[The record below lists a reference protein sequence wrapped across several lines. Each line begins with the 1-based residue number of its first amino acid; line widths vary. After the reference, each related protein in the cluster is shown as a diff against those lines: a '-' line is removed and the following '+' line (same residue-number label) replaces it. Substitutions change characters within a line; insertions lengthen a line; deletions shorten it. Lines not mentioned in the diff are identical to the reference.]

1 MKRKQP
7 TNPSQERGPLVGIFW
22 VDTENKEIT
31 LIHAD
36 PVKSVERDRGT
47 EFING
52 PHAHFAV
59 WDLLKAKGALPE
71 KWRDLEYQIVPRGR
85 VLYDCKNKKFKVYG
99 RKKLTKLKWF
109 QNAVFNHFNLP
120 GDQTGFYSD
129 PHYEIDGPK
138 FIDDPSNGLMT
149 RMEYKGKEALV
160 DLDNRPLARELFG
173 NLKDNLPELEKF
185 FEDCDGPWGYED
197 PIYRFYHQSFKVYSL
212 QKKTLNIVTD
222 LQALLPGA
230 TLNDWFVQIIKEGT
244 GKTFV
249 SEDNQN
255 WLAVTRPIIE
265 AFFHARYFLEM
276 AVKYGRE
283 LDFPPRL
290 LPSGWASFLYLYNLR

>member
-7 TNPSQERGPLVGIFW
+7 SNPSQERGPLVGIFW
-22 VDTENKEIT
+22 VDTENKDIT

-52 PHAHFAV
+52 PHAHFAI
-59 WDLLKAKGALPE
+59 WDLLKAKDLLPE

-85 VLYDCKNKKFKVYG
+85 VLYDFKNKKFKVYG

-109 QNAVFNHFNLP
+109 QNAVLNHFNLP

-129 PHYEIDGPK
+129 PHYEIDGPE
-138 FIDDPSNGLMT
+138 FIDDPSTGLMT
-149 RMEYKGKEALV
+149 SMEYKGKEALV
-160 DLDNRPLARELFG
+160 DLDNRPLARELFS
-173 NLKDNLPELEKF
+173 NLKDNLPELEKL
-185 FEDCDGPWGYED
+185 FEDCPGPWGYED
-197 PIYRFYHQSFKVYSL
+197 LIYRFYHQSFKVYNL
-212 QKKTLNIVTD
+212 QKQTVKIVSD

-230 TLNDWFVQIIKEGT
+230 TLNDWFSQIIKEGT
-244 GKTFV
+244 GKTFA
-249 SEDNQN
+249 SEDNEN
-255 WLAVTRPIIE
+255 WVAVTRPIIE

-283 LDFPPRL
+283 LDFPPRF
-290 LPSGWASFLYLYNLR
+290 LPSGWAAFLYLYNLR